1 MPSNMARIDKAV
13 WLIKRAEKF
22 LNGYYKNFKPEFQ
35 AVDLIMRKILG
46 KAPNQLVSNI
56 DFAMVK
62 AVAAVGQPE

>member
-1 MPSNMARIDKAV
+1 MPSNMARIDNKV

-22 LNGYYKNFKPEFQ
+22 LNGCYKNFKPEFQ
-35 AVDLIMRKILG
+35 AVYLIMRTILG
-46 KAPNQLVSNI
+46 KAPNQLASNI